1 MLRYMCDFETTTDP
15 DDCRVWAFAA
25 TDIDTVY
32 THENTVY
39 GKDIA
44 EFIDWCS
51 KLGEAKLWFH
61 NLKFDGEFIYSYLLN
76 HGWEWVDDIRYSEP
90 KTFSTLISDK
100 GLHYNINM
108 RFNAYDVVKV
118 YDSLKVLPM
127 PVSKI
132 PAAFGLD
139 DAKLDLDYKGKREV
153 GHELTE
159 HERDYIREDV
169 VIVAKALKTLLDQ
182 GDTKMT
188 AGSNSLAAYKRTVGG
203 EKRFRKM
210 FPVIECD
217 PDVRLS
223 YKGGWTYA
231 DPRFR
236 GSGRRLRYLVRRELA
251 VPVSHEVR
259 ASTLRGA

>member
-1 MLRYMCDFETTTDP
+1 MLRYMCDFETTKNP

-25 TDIDTVY
+25 TDIDTVFESE
-32 THENTVY
+32 HTVY
-39 GKDIA
+39 GKDMA

-51 KLGEAKLWFH
+51 RLGEAKLWFH
-61 NLKFDGEFIYSYLLN
+61 NLKFDGEFIYAYLLS
-76 HGWEWVDDIRYSEP
+76 HGWEWVDDIRFSES

-100 GLHYNINM
+100 GLHYNLNM
-108 RFNAYDVVKV
+108 RFNAHDVVKV

-132 PAAFGLD
+132 PAAFGLS
-139 DAKLDLDYKGKREV
+139 DAKLDLDYNGDREM

-182 GDTKMT
+182 GDVKMT
-188 AGSNSLAAYKRTVGG
+188 AGSNSLAAYKRTIGG

-217 PDVRLS
+217 PEVRLS

-236 GSGRRLRYLVRRELA
+236 G
-251 VPVSHEVR
+251 
-259 ASTLRGA
+259 

>member
-76 HGWEWVDDIRYSEP
+76 HGWEWVDDIRHSEP
-90 KTFSTLISDK
+90 RTFSTLISDK

-159 HERDYIREDV
+159 HERAYIREDV

-236 GSGRRLRYLVRRELA
+236 GEGRGVRYLVRREL
-251 VPVSHEVR
+251 PVSIAHEVR
-259 ASTLRGA
+259 AASIRGA